1 MACATPTTTTR
12 VSCPWISYYILCL
25 IICAAQWSN
34 NLRDTDAGLRMFY
47 EACVHAGPDACALY
61 KVTADAVQSRTEKIF
76 AALKERPIA
85 VTAPSNT
92 SSSHLEYGLVDYRMA
107 KSTVFKF
114 LYAPYRGI
122 SLSVN
127 STVLAAVLAAAEA
140 RDGRPLWDVN
150 KGKLVELKCEC
161 DKSATPPALAGRETT
176 LAIACSDGD
185 VVADSLDE
193 LQTHYEGM
201 AEFSDFAELW
211 DMRVSC
217 SYVPPRRARQRG
229 G

>member
-1 MACATPTTTTR
+1 
-12 VSCPWISYYILCL
+12 
-25 IICAAQWSN
+25 
-34 NLRDTDAGLRMFY
+34 MFY

-61 KVTADAVQSRTEKIF
+61 KETADAVQSRTEKIF

-114 LYAPYRGI
+114 LYAPYSGT

-127 STVLAAVLAAAEA
+127 STVLAAALAAAEA
-140 RDGRPLWDVN
+140 RDGRPLWAVN
-150 KGKLVELKCEC
+150 KGALVELNCEC
-161 DKSATPPALAGRETT
+161 DKPSTPPARGGLETT

-185 VVADSLDE
+185 IVSDSLDE

-201 AEFSDFAELW
+201 AEFSGFAELW
-211 DMRVSC
+211 NIRVSC
-217 SYVPPRRARQRG
+217 SYVPPRCTRQRDG
-229 G
+229 